1 MEENPA
7 FGSYY
12 PNVFL
17 FQDSPLRRISYDE
30 GVFVGYRG
38 HDRNGTEPMYPFGYG
53 LSYTTFEYGDLEL
66 TPAGDGWRVS
76 FSVKNTGKRAGTET
90 PQVYVGDCAASVPR
104 PEKELKGYER
114 ITLAPG
120 ERKRVEIALDSDA
133 FAYYDM
139 NRHDLRLEPGEFT
152 ISVGASSRDIRLK
165 DTICIKH

>member
-1 MEENPA
+1 M
-7 FGSYY
+7 
-12 PNVFL
+12 
-17 FQDSPLRRISYDE
+17 
-30 GVFVGYRG
+30 
-38 HDRNGTEPMYPFGYG
+38 
-53 LSYTTFEYGDLEL
+53 
-66 TPAGDGWRVS
+66 
-76 FSVKNTGKRAGTET
+76 
-90 PQVYVGDCAASVPR
+90 PR